1 MENVHENIHN
11 FLDKCY
17 LSAIFSFASTQSI
30 SRQDY
35 ARPFSKWEPGL
46 NCTEYVTDRMW
57 FVSSFLKKIW
67 QLILMK
73 SRTSAFTFLDIHVIF
88 KFRLVIRSS
97 NALETCPHTPINC
110 SKLSISYKYI
120 QKAFEWK
127 LNLNKTL
134 KIIFST

>member
-1 MENVHENIHN
+1 MSTKISITFWINVICQPYSVLLVHS
-11 FLDKCY
+11 L
-17 LSAIFSFASTQSI
+17 
-30 SRQDY
+30 
-35 ARPFSKWEPGL
+35 SKWEPGL